1 MSEVQLCIKLEMLIK
16 ASLTS
21 SITLFIVTSV
31 LAQKSP
37 ENNDSLISAD
47 LLPSLTI
54 VGQQTA
60 NQRPV
65 TTFETP
71 ISNLDFDP
79 RVDMQSRNMAEA
91 QGDLSIRGGT
101 FENTGIQVGSATLI
115 DPQTGHYSTE
125 LPIAPEMLGEPKV
138 LTGADNALSGFN
150 SSVGTVSYS
159 WSEITK
165 RGSLTIGGG
174 DHNLNF
180 QRIHNAITG
189 AYRDSEDWTWGAE
202 IESSRSESDG
212 TIPFGDHSFDRTSSR
227 VQLLGP
233 DSQTDFFAGY
243 QDKFYGWPGMYT
255 ANTERK
261 ETEDY
266 QTQLYYF
273 NHMQSY
279 GEGSTWEASL
289 FHRIITDHYI
299 LKRDV
304 PLWVMGST
312 QWAGYHEAEISGV
325 AFSGNH
331 FVNENLA
338 INYHTQFA
346 SDQIDT
352 YTEYNGTRYKGL
364 DRGNFTSREY
374 FKFSLLPEYKIDT
387 SENEKFI
394 IKAGATFDDTN
405 RNSSKVSPIFRVTR
419 QKINDDSYT
428 ETYLGYSGSS
438 QVVGYTAIGGNDSG
452 GLFRSNHSL
461 DRETSKTIEFGHLIK
476 KDGWKLDSNI
486 FYRWDDDLTDWT
498 YFSGDVNRT
507 ANPVDTKTFGFEL
520 VASKKWENFEAI
532 ASYSYL
538 KKKEDYKKTDFV
550 GSFYALNY
558 PENRLTLG
566 VIWDPIDSV
575 QIRVDNEW
583 RKQRKNAIRTG
594 PDSAFNSHLA
604 ASYYPAKFNDLEL
617 FLAYDKPWDE
627 EFQDIPG
634 TPGRGDQF
642 SFGLTYNW

>member
-1 MSEVQLCIKLEMLIK
+1 MLTRFVFLAYFIFN
-16 ASLTS
+16 AVSFAQENRDTNELPMLT
-21 SITLFIVTSV
+21 VM
-31 LAQKSP
+31 
-37 ENNDSLISAD
+37 
-47 LLPSLTI
+47 
-54 VGQQTA
+54 GQETA

-65 TTFETP
+65 TTYETP

-101 FENTGIQVGSATLI
+101 FENTGIQVGSATLM
-115 DPQTGHYSTE
+115 DPQTGHYTTE

-138 LTGADNALSGFN
+138 LTGADNALRGFN

-159 WSEITK
+159 WSEMTK
-165 RGSLTIGGG
+165 GGSLTIGGG
-174 DHNLNF
+174 DHDLNF

-189 AYRDSEDWTWGAE
+189 AYGDSKDWTWGAE

-212 TIPFGDHSFDRTSSR
+212 TIPYGDHSFSR
-227 VQLLGP
+227 ASGRIQLLGP
-233 DSQTDFFAGY
+233 DSQTDLFAGY

-255 ANTERK
+255 ANPERK

-266 QTQLYYF
+266 QTQLF
-273 NHMQSY
+273 SLNHRQSY
-279 GEGSTWEASL
+279 NEDSSWEASL
-289 FHRIITDHYI
+289 FHRIVTDHYI

-304 PLWVMGST
+304 PLWVIGST
-312 QWAGYHEAEISGV
+312 QWAGYHETKISGL
-325 AFSGNH
+325 AISGNH
-331 FVNENLA
+331 LVNKDFS
-338 INYHTQFA
+338 INYHTQFC

-352 YTEYNGTRYKGL
+352 FTEYNGNRYKGL
-364 DRGNFTSREY
+364 DRGDFTSREY
-374 FKFSLLPEYKIDT
+374 FKFTILPEYSIET
-387 SENEKFI
+387 SANEKFI
-394 IKAGATFDDTN
+394 LKAGATFDDTN
-405 RNSSKVSPIFRVTR
+405 RNSSQVSPVFRIIR
-419 QKINDDSYT
+419 QKTIDDSYS
-428 ETYLGYSGSS
+428 ETYLGYSQSS
-438 QVVGYTAIGGNDSG
+438 QVVGYTAIGGNDTG

-461 DRETSKTIEFGHLIK
+461 GRETSETIEIGHYLET
-476 KDGWKLDSNI
+476 GEWKINSSI

-498 YFSGDVNRT
+498 YFAGDENRT

-520 VASKKWENFEAI
+520 IGSRTWKNFEAI

-538 KKKEDYKKTDFV
+538 KKKEDYKKPDFV

-558 PENRLTLG
+558 PENRVTLG
-566 VIWDPIDSV
+566 VKWDPVNNV

-583 RKQRKNAIRTG
+583 REQRKNEIRTG

-604 ASYYPAKFNDLEL
+604 ASFYPAKFNDLEL

-642 SFGLTYNW
+642 SFGATYSW